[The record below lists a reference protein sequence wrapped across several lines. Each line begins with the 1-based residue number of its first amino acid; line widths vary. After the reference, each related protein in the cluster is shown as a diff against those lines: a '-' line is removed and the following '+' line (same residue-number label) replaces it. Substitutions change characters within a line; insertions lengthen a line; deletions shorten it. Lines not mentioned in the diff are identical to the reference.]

1 MACDRPL
8 IVVVGGANLDIAG
21 IPTGGY
27 IPRDS
32 NVGHV
37 RTSSGGVGRNIAENL
52 ARLGAGVR
60 LVTAF
65 GDDAD
70 SAHLRA
76 ACEEVGMDCTY
87 SVLAGDVPCSRYLAV
102 LDAGG
107 DLAAAVNDMRA
118 LAELVPERLDPTAF
132 DGARAVVIDTNL
144 PAATIIRVA
153 ELAGGA
159 PLVLDPVSV
168 VKAEVARPIL
178 GRLAALKANL
188 MEAEALSGA
197 VGAEHAAARLL
208 ELGAQRVFVTLGPEG
223 VLCTSATESFVISS
237 RSRAVRNASGAG
249 DAFTAGV
256 AWGLACGLPLRDTAE
271 MAVTL
276 SAIALESENTVNDQ
290 LSATMLAERMEV
302 PQR

>member
-1 MACDRPL
+1 MAYERPV
-8 IVVVGGANLDIAG
+8 ITVVGGANLDIAG
-21 IPTGGY
+21 IPTAGY

-37 RTSSGGVGRNIAENL
+37 RTSPGGVGRNIAENL
-52 ARLGAGVR
+52 ARLGADVR

-65 GDDAD
+65 GEDAD

-76 ACEEVGMDCTY
+76 ACEAVGMDCTF
-87 SVLAGDVPCSRYLAV
+87 SLTAAGVPCSRYLAV
-102 LDAGG
+102 LDAGS

-118 LAELVPERLDPTAF
+118 LAELTPERIDSAAF
-132 DGARAVVIDTNL
+132 GDACAVVIDTNL
-144 PAATIIRVA
+144 PAAAIARVA
-153 ELAGGA
+153 ELAGDA

-168 VKAEVARPIL
+168 VKAEAARPIL

-197 VGAEHAAARLL
+197 TGAEDAAARLL
-208 ELGAQRVFVTLGPEG
+208 ELGVQRVFVTMGPDG
-223 VLCTSATESFVISS
+223 VWCASAGESFTIPS
-237 RSRAVRNASGAG
+237 RSTVVRNASGAG

-256 AWGLACGLPLRDTAE
+256 AWGLACGLDLRDTAE
-271 MAVTL
+271 IAVTL

-290 LSATMLAERMEV
+290 LSATALAERMEV
-302 PQR
+302 PR